1 MTTQLSSRGRQPRIL
16 SLLSAVTML
25 IVTGCQSAHEAH
37 PLPAAMFGNDPDAQL
52 DFWHTL
58 ADRKV
63 TTNDEAFHGL
73 LLLLDD
79 TDPAKDYPGRVK
91 VLKDRKLIP
100 TDFNRPADEAVT
112 RGVLAVPLVQAL
124 HIKGGLTM
132 RLIGPHPRYALRELV
147 FMGLYPISSPNQTFS
162 GTEFVGVIGKIE
174 DYQSHEAKLAA
185 TTPVAPKG

>member
-1 MTTQLSSRGRQPRIL
+1 MACEPRMTTQLSSRGRQPRIL

-37 PLPAAMFGNDPDAQL
+37 PP
-52 DFWHTL
+52 
-58 ADRKV
+58 
-63 TTNDEAFHGL
+63 
-73 LLLLDD
+73 
-79 TDPAKDYPGRVK
+79 DPAKDYPGRVK